1 MRVLVGGEALPSE
14 LARALTDR
22 ARSVTNLYGPTEA
35 TIWATAA
42 DVAESGPVIGRP
54 LANTSAYVLDSAL
67 RPVPVGVPGEL
78 YLAGEQLAQGY
89 HLRPALTSERF
100 TADPYGPAGTRMYR
114 TGDLVCRRRDGA
126 LRYLSRVDQ
135 QVKLRGFRIELGR
148 SRRSCPG
155 IRRWPS
161 PR

>member
-1 MRVLVGGEALPSE
+1 MPSE

-114 TGDLVCRRRDGA
+114 TGDLVCRRGTVRCA
-126 LRYLSRVDQ
+126 
-135 QVKLRGFRIELGR
+135 I
-148 SRRSCPG
+148 
-155 IRRWPS
+155 
-161 PR
+161 